1 MADNLV
7 VVESPAKAK
16 TINKFLGRSF
26 VVKASMG
33 HIKDLP
39 KSRLGVDTEA
49 GFEPH
54 YVTIR
59 ARAKVLKELKA
70 EAKKAKHV
78 FLATDP
84 DREGE
89 AIGWHLAAEL
99 KTKKNDVQRVRFHE
113 ITKQAVK
120 AAIADPHPIDD
131 NLVNAQQ
138 ARRVLDRL
146 VGYSLSPL
154 LWKSI
159 RRGLSAGRVQSVAVR
174 LVCER
179 EDEIEAFK
187 PEEYWDLKVELQ
199 AAGGKFMAQLIQLG
213 GEKAERLTPA
223 QAAALADQVPE
234 LSYRVGTLTRKEQ
247 RRFASA
253 PFTTSTLQQEASRKL
268 RFTSKRTM
276 LVAQQ
281 LYEGVD
287 IGPEGTQ
294 GLITYMR
301 TDSVRVADEAR
312 FEAKDLILK
321 KWGKD
326 FVPEKPNFYKTKRA
340 GQDAHEAIR
349 PTSAMREPQL
359 IAQFLTPEQLKLYT
373 LIWRRFVASQMAPAL
388 FDATS
393 AEINATGAKEGDA
406 LFKANGAV
414 LRFPGFLAAWNIEGA
429 KKEKEEEEEDED
441 DAKKG
446 DRDDRELPD
455 LREGEGLKYLA
466 GLPEQHYTQPPAR
479 FNDATLVKALEELGI
494 GRPSTYAPTISTILD
509 RQYVERIE
517 GARLKPT
524 ELGRLINGLLVKH
537 FHGVLNAT
545 FTAQMEESLDKV
557 EEGGLDWREA
567 VRGFYAPFVV
577 ELEAAKANV
586 GDLRQQLETISGVI
600 CEKCGAEMVVKWGRL
615 GKFLAC
621 PSYPNCKN
629 TKPLETGADGQLK
642 VAAPMTVDEACS
654 KCGKPMIVKQGR
666 FGRFIACSGYPD
678 CKNTKALNTT
688 VGMHCPKCAE
698 GQVVVK
704 RSKKGRTFFGCDK
717 YPACDFVSWGKPV
730 AKDCPDCGAKYLVE
744 KLTKTGGNLACATEG
759 CGHKEAITEP
769 LKTAAAP

>member
-16 TINKFLGRSF
+16 TINKFLGRSY

-39 KSRLGVDTEA
+39 KSKLGVDVDHD
-49 GFEPH
+49 FEPH

-59 ARAKVLKELKA
+59 ARSKVLKELKA

-113 ITKQAVK
+113 ITKTAIK
-120 AAIADPHPIDD
+120 AAIADPRPIDD

-154 LWKSI
+154 LWKSV

-187 PEEYWDLKVELQ
+187 PEEYWDLKVDLQ
-199 AAGGKFMAQLIQLG
+199 AAAGRFTAQLATLA
-213 GEKAERLTPA
+213 GEKAERMDPARA
-223 QAAALADQVPE
+223 QALAAQVPGLDYKVGE
-234 LSYRVGTLTRKEQ
+234 LHRKEQ

-253 PFTTSTLQQEASRKL
+253 PFTTSTLQQDAARKL
-268 RFTSKRTM
+268 RFTAKRTM
-276 LVAQQ
+276 MVAQQ
-281 LYEGVD
+281 LYEGID
-287 IGPEGTQ
+287 LGAEGAV

-312 FEAKDLILK
+312 WEAKDLIAK
-321 KWGKD
+321 KWGAAY
-326 FVPEKPNFYKTKRA
+326 VPEKPNFYKTKRA

-349 PTSAMREPQL
+349 PTSALREPSA
-359 IAQFLTPEQLKLYT
+359 IAGFLTPEQLKLYG

-388 FDATS
+388 FDATA
-393 AEINATGAKEGDA
+393 AEILATGFKEGA
-406 LFKANGAV
+406 AVFKANGAV
-414 LRFPGFLAAWNIEGA
+414 LRFPGFLAAWNIKGP
-429 KKEKEEEEEDED
+429 KKKDDEDEEEAEEGSGSK
-441 DAKKG
+441 A
-446 DRDDRELPD
+446 DRDERELPD
-455 LREGEGLKYLA
+455 LKEGEPLKYLK

-479 FNDATLVKALEELGI
+479 FSDATLVKALEELGI

-509 RQYVERIE
+509 RQYVDRIE
-517 GARLKPT
+517 GGRLKPS
-524 ELGRLINGLLVKH
+524 ELGRLINGVLVKH
-537 FHGVLNAT
+537 FHGVLNTA

-557 EEGGLDWREA
+557 EEGGLGWRDA
-567 VRGFYAPFVV
+567 VRGFYAPFLV
-577 ELEAAKANV
+577 ELEAAKGAI
-586 GDLRQQLETISGVI
+586 GDLRGKLETVSGVI
-600 CEKCGAEMVVKWGRL
+600 CDKCGAEMVVKWGRL
-615 GKFLAC
+615 GKFMAC
-621 PSYPNCKN
+621 PTYPACKY
-629 TKPLETGADGQLK
+629 TKPLETGPDGALK
-642 VAAPMTVDEACS
+642 VAAPITVDEACG
-654 KCGKPMIVKQGR
+654 KCGKPMVVKQGR

-678 CKNTKALNTT
+678 CKNTRAMNASA
-688 VGMHCPKCAE
+688 GIHCPKCAE

-704 RSKKGRTFFGCDK
+704 RSKKGRSFYGCDK
-717 YPACDFVSWGKPV
+717 YPACDFISWGKPV
-730 AKDCPDCGAKYLVE
+730 DKACPACGAKYLVE
-744 KLTKTGGNLACATEG
+744 KITKSGGSLACATEG
-759 CGHKEAITEP
+759 CGHKES
-769 LKTAAAP
+769 LSSAAA